1 MPSGRAP
8 TPAALKPVDLHVL
21 LALRAGDRHGYGLV
35 QDLEEQSAGRLRL
48 APASLYTVLQRLLD
62 WGWIEEADTASAGP
76 AASAGPP
83 RRLYRLT
90 GTGVAV
96 LEAETE
102 RLRDLLARLDSGSLD
117 DPERA
122 R

>member
-1 MPSGRAP
+1 MPPGRPP

-62 WGWIEEADTASAGP
+62 WGWIEEADVP
-76 AASAGPP
+76 LVASAGPP

-90 GTGVAV
+90 GAGAAA
-96 LEAETE
+96 LGAETE
-102 RLRDLLARLDSGSLD
+102 RLRDLLARLDSGSFA